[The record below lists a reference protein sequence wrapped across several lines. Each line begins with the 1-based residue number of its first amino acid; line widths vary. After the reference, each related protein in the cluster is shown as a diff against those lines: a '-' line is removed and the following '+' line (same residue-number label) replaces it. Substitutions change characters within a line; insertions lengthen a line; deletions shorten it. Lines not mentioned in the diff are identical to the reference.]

1 MPALRAQGVTVDGRP
16 IGTKDVLDYQKQ
28 LREQPLSQV
37 VEQGFNPE
45 SFYGARGTFSTPLPS
60 GALDKKPNVI
70 PEMEREIVGQTNV
83 ANPFDIDISDI
94 GSGLRGFAAAGGG
107 IAKEAGVDQG
117 PPPERGPNSQGLLSL
132 KNRVRNL

>member
-1 MPALRAQGVTVDGRP
+1 MPALRAQGLKVS
-16 IGTKDVLDYQKQ
+16 TKDVLNYQKQ

-45 SFYGARGTFSTPLPS
+45 SFYGASGTFSTPLPS

-70 PEMEREIVGQTNV
+70 PEMEREIIGQTNV

-94 GSGLRGFAAAGGG
+94 GSGLRGFAKDDLANCA
-107 IAKEAGVDQG
+107 
-117 PPPERGPNSQGLLSL
+117 SL
-132 KNRVRNL
+132 IS